1 MSIKSFI
8 KNILSMAQPKRIVNA
23 NFTFKNENTYMAD
36 KIVLVTGGS
45 SGFGF
50 AIAKR
55 FVEYGAKV
63 IITGRNEQKLKS
75 AIASIG
81 VEGGKIAY
89 LVWDLC
95 DVTIAKKKLAEV
107 NAIFGNINVA
117 INNAGVWT
125 PKRWNDIDEA
135 EWNKILDTNLKGLFF
150 ICQAEGEIMVN
161 TNATA
166 SKIINITS
174 IEGTRGGFGPYFASK
189 WGANGITRG
198 MAKALIKNNVVVN
211 AIAPGMGITDI
222 NPNLPKD
229 GNLNLP
235 YNLNERYVTV
245 EEIAETAC
253 FLASDAANSIVGQVI
268 IVDGG
273 MALN

>member
-1 MSIKSFI
+1 MSVKNFIKSVLNVARP
-8 KNILSMAQPKRIVNA
+8 KNIVNA
-23 NFTFKNENTYMAD
+23 NFTLKNNTEYLSD
-36 KIVLVTGGS
+36 KIVLVTGGG

-55 FVEYGAKV
+55 FLECGAKV
-63 IITGRNEQKLKS
+63 IITGRNEQKLRKAVES
-75 AIASIG
+75 LGSDSVKYLIWDICDVAIAKQKMLEANS
-81 VEGGKIAY
+81 
-89 LVWDLC
+89 
-95 DVTIAKKKLAEV
+95 
-107 NAIFGNINVA
+107 IFGDVNVA

-125 PKRWNDIDEA
+125 PLNWNLIDEK

-150 ICQAEGEIMVN
+150 ICQAEGDAMRN

-174 IEGTRGGFGPYFASK
+174 IEGIRGGFGPYYASK

-198 MAKALIKNNVVVN
+198 MAKIFIKNNVVVN

-229 GNLNLP
+229 GNLSLP
-235 YNLNERYVTV
+235 ENLNGRFVTV

-253 FLASDAANSIVGQVI
+253 FLASDAASSIVGQVI
-268 IVDGG
+268 VVDGG

>member
-1 MSIKSFI
+1 MSIKGFVKRLLGS
-8 KNILSMAQPKRIVNA
+8 AQAKKVVTA
-23 NFTFKNENTYMAD
+23 NFTLKQDTDYLSNKVA
-36 KIVLVTGGS
+36 LVTGGG

-55 FVEYGAKV
+55 FADCGAKV
-63 IITGRNEQKLKS
+63 IITGRNEQKLQKAIETLGTDS
-75 AIASIG
+75 A
-81 VEGGKIAY
+81 KY

-95 DVTIAKKKLAEV
+95 DISIAKQKMAEA
-107 NAIFGNINVA
+107 NNIFGTINVA
-117 INNAGVWT
+117 VNNAGVWT
-125 PKRWNDIDEA
+125 PLKWDAIDEK
-135 EWNKILDTNLKGLFF
+135 EWDKVLDTNLKGLFF
-150 ICQAEGEIMVN
+150 ICQAEGDAMRN
-161 TNATA
+161 TNVTP

-174 IEGTRGGFGPYFASK
+174 IEGVRGGFGPYSASK

-198 MAKALIKNNVVVN
+198 MAKIFIKDNVVIN

-229 GNLNLP
+229 GNLSLP
-235 YNLNERYVTV
+235 YNLNGRYVTV

-253 FLASDAANSIVGQVI
+253 FLASDAASSIVGQVI
-268 IVDGG
+268 VVDGG

>member
-1 MSIKSFI
+1 MSVKSLI
-8 KNILSMAQPKRIVNA
+8 RSVLNVARPKNVVNA
-23 NFTFKNENTYMAD
+23 NFTLKKETEYLSD
-36 KIVLVTGGS
+36 KIVLVTGGG

-55 FVEYGAKV
+55 FAECGAKV
-63 IITGRNEQKLKS
+63 IITGRNEQKLQKAVDS
-75 AIASIG
+75 LGSDK
-81 VEGGKIAY
+81 VKY

-95 DVTIAKKKLAEV
+95 DVTIAKQKMAEA
-107 NAIFGNINVA
+107 NAIFGSINVA
-117 INNAGVWT
+117 VNNAGVWT
-125 PKRWNDIDEA
+125 PLKWDAIDEK
-135 EWNKILDTNLKGLFF
+135 EWDKVLDTNLKGLFF
-150 ICQAEGEIMVN
+150 ICQAEGEVMSN
-161 TNATA
+161 SNATA

-174 IEGTRGGFGPYFASK
+174 IEGVRGGFGPYYASK

-198 MAKALIKNNVVVN
+198 MAKTFIKNNVVVN

-229 GNLNLP
+229 GNLSLP
-235 YNLNERYVTV
+235 YNLNGRYVTV

-253 FLASDAANSIVGQVI
+253 FLASDAASSIVGQVI
-268 IVDGG
+268 VVDGG

>member
-1 MSIKSFI
+1 MSIKSLI
-8 KNILSMAQPKRIVNA
+8 KSILNGVRPKNIVYA
-23 NFTFKNENTYMAD
+23 NFTLQDNKDYLSD
-36 KIVLVTGGS
+36 KIVLVTGGG

-55 FVEYGAKV
+55 FAEFGAKV
-63 IITGRNEQKLKS
+63 IITGRNEQKLQKAVKTLDSKS
-75 AIASIG
+75 
-81 VEGGKIAY
+81 VKY

-95 DVTIAKKKLAEV
+95 DVSIAKQKMAEA
-107 NAIFGNINVA
+107 NNIFGPINVA
-117 INNAGVWT
+117 VNNAGVWT
-125 PKRWNDIDEA
+125 PFKWDAIDEK
-135 EWNKILDTNLKGLFF
+135 EWDKILDTNLKGLFF
-150 ICQAEGEIMVN
+150 ICQAEGEAMSN
-161 TNATA
+161 TNASA

-174 IEGTRGGFGPYFASK
+174 IEGVRGGFGPYYASK

-198 MAKALIKNNVVVN
+198 MAKTFIKNNVVVN

-229 GNLNLP
+229 GNLILP
-235 YNLNERYVTV
+235 YNLNGRYVTV

-253 FLASDAANSIVGQVI
+253 FLASDAASSIVGQVI
-268 IVDGG
+268 VVDGG